1 MPVTQVLKDP
11 SALTMTVIADLDATV
26 ERAWQLIADP
36 RQLERWWGPPEYPA
50 TVVEH
55 DLTPGGRVTYY
66 MTGPNGDTHH
76 GFWRVTSVDPP
87 RSLDVEDGF
96 ADAEGN
102 PDPNMPTGTMRL
114 SLEETATG
122 TRLSVFST
130 FASPE
135 TMEQLLAMGQEE
147 GMKAAMGQIDGI
159 LKTAA

>member
-66 MTGPNGDTHH
+66 MTGRTGDTHH
-76 GFWRVTSVDPP
+76 GFWRVIGVDPP

-135 TMEQLLAMGQEE
+135 TMEQLLAMGMEE

-159 LKTAA
+159 LGVTA